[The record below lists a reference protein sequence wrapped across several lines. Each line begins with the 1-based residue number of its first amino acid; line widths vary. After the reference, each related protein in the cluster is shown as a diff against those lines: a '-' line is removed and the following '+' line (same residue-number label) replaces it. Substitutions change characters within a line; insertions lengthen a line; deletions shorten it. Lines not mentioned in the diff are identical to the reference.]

1 MSPVNDAMTRRIA
14 CRWFP
19 PIAIA
24 LVCAI
29 LPTGCGRTAPVPA
42 DAKINAAAVPELIR
56 GLQSPDPTARARSA
70 ASLGRIGPDAKEAVS
85 ALTTA
90 LKDTDPSVQ
99 AAAAYSLGQI
109 GPDAGEALAELEPLT
124 RRGGPLREVA
134 AKAVSQIK
142 P

>member
-1 MSPVNDAMTRRIA
+1 MPPLNAMTRRMA
-14 CRWFP
+14 CRFLFVAVALICAGL
-19 PIAIA
+19 PI
-24 LVCAI
+24 
-29 LPTGCGRTAPVPA
+29 GCGRTAPVPSE
-42 DAKINAAAVPELIR
+42 AKVNATAVPELIR

-70 ASLGRIGPDAKEAVS
+70 ASLGRIGPDAKGAVP

-90 LKDTDPSVQ
+90 LKDTDPAVQ

-124 RRGGPLREVA
+124 RRDGPLREVA
-134 AKAVSQIK
+134 AKAVSRIK